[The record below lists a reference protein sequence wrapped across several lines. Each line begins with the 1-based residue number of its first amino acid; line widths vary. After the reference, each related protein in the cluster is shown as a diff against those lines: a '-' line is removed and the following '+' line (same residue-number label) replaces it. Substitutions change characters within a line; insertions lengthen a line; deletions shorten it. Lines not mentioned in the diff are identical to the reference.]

1 MRSKWEYI
9 RDACRELGY
18 EEAAGIAGEIEEVL
32 KDIYGDT
39 RTIAWMREY
48 IGIKER
54 HLANINIWVIASS
67 MEYCVACMEE
77 ELCKHCKFKKRTGGC
92 ISEGSLYSRFFDA
105 LHREGGI

>member
-39 RTIAWMREY
+39 RTIAWMRDY
-48 IGIKER
+48 IDNKYNPFDV
-54 HLANINIWVIASS
+54 LLASS

-77 ELCKHCKFKKRTGGC
+77 ELCEHCKFKKHAGGC
-92 ISEGSLYSRFFDA
+92 NAEGSLYSRFFDA
-105 LHREGGI
+105 FHREGGI